1 MVNIL
6 LIQSQKTWHYLSHA
20 VHVTTLRDGL
30 FQHFYQHLGCYNH
43 QVHTT
48 QLTEQCIIVDKVII
62 YLQNTNYA
70 GCFVQK
76 CVFIVAMVTGLLLG
90 LQVSGGLCPD
100 RNGKTV
106 TSRKKFTIWHICTI
120 KCTVGP

>member
-1 MVNIL
+1 MQVVL
-6 LIQSQKTWHYLSHA
+6 LK
-20 VHVTTLRDGL
+20 
-30 FQHFYQHLGCYNH
+30 
-43 QVHTT
+43 
-48 QLTEQCIIVDKVII
+48 
-62 YLQNTNYA
+62 
-70 GCFVQK
+70 K

-106 TSRKKFTIWHICTI
+106 ISRKKFTIWHICTI